1 MTQRQLERLPEA
13 MRCKNG
19 HVARLMEDRRCRS
32 SDGGVFV
39 ECTCTQTARHDDRE
53 AAERDWRRLQG
64 IRTRRPAPAPTNVL
78 QLGLR
83 LTGGNRG

>member
-1 MTQRQLERLPEA
+1 MTQCQLERLPDS
-13 MRCKNG
+13 MKCKSG

-32 SDGGVFV
+32 SKGGIFV
-39 ECTCTQTARHDDRE
+39 ECTCSQTARHDDRE
-53 AAERDWRRLQG
+53 AAKRDWRRLQG

>member
-1 MTQRQLERLPEA
+1 MTQRQLERLPEV

-32 SDGGVFV
+32 SSGGIFV
-39 ECTCTQTARHDDRE
+39 ECTCSQTARYDDRT
-53 AAERDWRRLQG
+53 AAERDWRRMQG
-64 IRTRRPAPAPTNVL
+64 IRTRRPAPTPSNVL

-83 LTGGNRG
+83 LTGGHRG

>member
-1 MTQRQLERLPEA
+1 MTQCQLERLPET
-13 MRCKNG
+13 MRCKSG

-32 SDGGVFV
+32 SNGGIFV
-39 ECTCTQTARHDDRE
+39 ECTCSQTARHDDRE
-53 AAERDWRRLQG
+53 AAERDWRRLHG

>member
-1 MTQRQLERLPEA
+1 MTQCQLERLPEM
-13 MRCKNG
+13 MRCKSG
-19 HVARLMEDRRCRS
+19 HVARLMEDRRGRS
-32 SDGGVFV
+32 SNGGIFV
-39 ECTCTQTARHDDRE
+39 ECTCSQTARHEDRA

-64 IRTRRPAPAPTNVL
+64 IRTRRPAPVPTNVL